1 MSLAFFF
8 YETEALPE
16 QFGEFLVAALRFR
29 IVG

>member
-16 QFGEFLVAALRFR
+16 QFGEFLYQHFVLEW
-29 IVG
+29 